1 MTPDNELPVW
11 PFQPN
16 WREAITERLTWMT
29 AVLASDSGA
38 EQAYSSRLSP
48 RREFEALFNPM
59 RDERTFFDLFL
70 SQLGGQEMMVPVWH
84 DRHKL
89 TAEIE
94 DGDVRIDCDTEF
106 GEFLDGGM
114 AILLGADAWSH
125 QVVEIDE
132 VDGTGFTLAVAAD
145 FDWPEGGVIL
155 PLRRSRLDL
164 NSTMSNLTGR
174 VGQATLRFTLNQA
187 NDIPDLGEWTGLE
200 LDGYPVM
207 TTPTNWAEP
216 VDIGFA
222 RIMETEDNGTGIAF
236 IRDMA
241 ERAFRSKNHFWQL
254 RGREQN
260 WEFRQFLYRMAGRR
274 SPIWM
279 PTGAADMTVAVQ
291 ANAAANNVQVRQV
304 GLTYVGGPQPG
315 RERFLAR
322 TSGGYQ
328 ARRITGLGAPA
339 QPTYER
345 INLDANLT
353 YALPVGTEL
362 SFMEMMRADGDSI
375 ELLHH
380 TDTEGMTECSITF
393 RGFNDERDPSGS
405 NFVPLPTGDIEG
417 GPCGE
422 PAEDENPC
430 TPYNPVF
437 EGWYLKIRVTWIN
450 PSVPEPYLG
459 FVAGHGSAIDIPFP
473 VVVPSEYIE
482 WTSNN
487 PVTMNEDDAYV
498 QLQFSFGSVSGGMKA
513 VVSYRRWDVE
523 DYTTALP
530 LPGSDMPDEGGGV
543 FSLYNL
549 FPLRQLF
556 VF

>member
-70 SQLGGQEMMVPVWH
+70 SQLGGQEMMIPVWH

-187 NDIPDLGEWTGLE
+187 NDIPDLG
-200 LDGYPVM
+200 
-207 TTPTNWAEP
+207 
-216 VDIGFA
+216 
-222 RIMETEDNGTGIAF
+222 
-236 IRDMA
+236 
-241 ERAFRSKNHFWQL
+241 K
-254 RGREQN
+254 
-260 WEFRQFLYRMAGRR
+260 
-274 SPIWM
+274 
-279 PTGAADMTVAVQ
+279 
-291 ANAAANNVQVRQV
+291 
-304 GLTYVGGPQPG
+304 
-315 RERFLAR
+315 
-322 TSGGYQ
+322 
-328 ARRITGLGAPA
+328 
-339 QPTYER
+339 
-345 INLDANLT
+345 
-353 YALPVGTEL
+353 
-362 SFMEMMRADGDSI
+362 
-375 ELLHH
+375 
-380 TDTEGMTECSITF
+380 
-393 RGFNDERDPSGS
+393 
-405 NFVPLPTGDIEG
+405 
-417 GPCGE
+417 
-422 PAEDENPC
+422 
-430 TPYNPVF
+430 
-437 EGWYLKIRVTWIN
+437 
-450 PSVPEPYLG
+450 
-459 FVAGHGSAIDIPFP
+459 
-473 VVVPSEYIE
+473 
-482 WTSNN
+482 
-487 PVTMNEDDAYV
+487 
-498 QLQFSFGSVSGGMKA
+498 
-513 VVSYRRWDVE
+513 
-523 DYTTALP
+523 
-530 LPGSDMPDEGGGV
+530 
-543 FSLYNL
+543 
-549 FPLRQLF
+549 
-556 VF
+556 